1 LKFHW
6 SLAFGVWSF
15 FTGLRKN
22 CARGWAS
29 GEQELRRCR
38 GGRIDFLGNSGGFIG
53 FLLWHSTCNSLDE
66 ARRGAPRVPVP
77 EQLKTKTEEQQEN
90 GMKRLNMWLA
100 VGSLAGLLCV
110 GTQANAQDR
119 GGRGNF
125 DPAQFRERMM
135 EDLRDRLEVKDD
147 TEWKALEPLIG
158 KVMDARMA
166 TFRGGMGPGGMG
178 RMGRRNGGND
188 NNNAGGGGG
197 GGNGGGGRR
206 NFFNQEPSP
215 EAEALQRAID
225 GKASKE
231 EMKAALA
238 KYVEARK
245 QKQADLEKAQA
256 DLRGVLTL
264 RQEAIATMAGLL

>member
-1 LKFHW
+1 
-6 SLAFGVWSF
+6 
-15 FTGLRKN
+15 
-22 CARGWAS
+22 
-29 GEQELRRCR
+29 
-38 GGRIDFLGNSGGFIG
+38 
-53 FLLWHSTCNSLDE
+53 
-66 ARRGAPRVPVP
+66 
-77 EQLKTKTEEQQEN
+77 
-90 GMKRLNMWLA
+90 MKRLNLWLA

-197 GGNGGGGRR
+197 GNGGGGRR

-225 GKASKE
+225 GKASKD

-245 QKQADLEKAQA
+245 QKQAELEKAQA